1 MQDFSPDLHRRKAD
15 EIPAFVGMMG
25 NVKTLTPTLSRW
37 EREHLEVFP
46 GGREDNEGARPWGA
60 QPWGAQPCAPFMLKA
75 VKGEL
80 VHSGFFLF
88 SFLLNI
94 QKINL

>member
-60 QPWGAQPCAPFMLKA
+60 QPWGAQPCAPTVSDCQSTIRNPQLRNPNGA
-75 VKGEL
+75 WQD
-80 VHSGFFLF
+80 SPR
-88 SFLLNI
+88 
-94 QKINL
+94 